1 MTLVP
6 RSTWIG
12 GTSAQANELIQ
23 GFELLK
29 GKSGTH
35 LQRSLG
41 DRGVC
46 NNGSFP
52 IEVLPAMSHYLGP
65 TLQTAN
71 PCQCNTVTYSL
82 MSACGACQGRTY
94 LSWSVWSA
102 NCPTVSINTYPEP
115 IPSGVAIPGWAYL
128 DVKATDN
135 FDPTLAKENSNLTE
149 STAIPS
155 PTSTR
160 LTSTITIHLSTTSSR
175 ASASS
180 TSSSVLTTTTSSSSS
195 SSPEQ
200 VRRENAI
207 GGGVVGGLAGLLLIL
222 ALLFWFIKRRRRL
235 ARNGQ
240 HLPSPSPT
248 PADPENPTW
257 HEGPYMRQANL
268 NPAPQMSPA
277 VSDGRTFPR
286 WSTYKTNCS
295 AVYDEV
301 FLQPIPPNTKVPH
314 YAYLDVVTSDTFNA
328 TLAQAAGGVEST
340 NIPAPT
346 SSSSDMAPGGNPTGD
361 ANNGDANN
369 GASKKSNAGAIA
381 GGVVGGLVG
390 LAIIVC
396 LVLWL
401 LRRRRRAA
409 PSSSSF
415 GPGMMA
421 SRPMTAASTTY
432 PSTPAPKVYDPN
444 DPSTYPSNMPNAFTP
459 SPEPMRQHTGYVTPN
474 YTGNSGQMVYNQ
486 TAKPTYTGA
495 PEL

>member
-1 MTLVP
+1 MLWLPLSLFTVSCLL
-6 RSTWIG
+6 RS
-12 GTSAQANELIQ
+12 TSAQSKVSCLPFYSWASNSHNQSPCDVASSLIA
-23 GFELLK
+23 
-29 GKSGTH
+29 
-35 LQRSLG
+35 
-41 DRGVC
+41 VC

-135 FDPTLAKENSNLTE
+135 YDPTLAKENSNLTE

-222 ALLFWFIKRRRRL
+222 ALLFWFIKSRRRL

-268 NPAPQMSPA
+268 TPAPQMSPA
-277 VSDGRTFPR
+277 VSDV
-286 WSTYKTNCS
+286 S
-295 AVYDEV
+295 ATSV
-301 FLQPIPPNTKVPH
+301 LIGTKSRITDCRIVP
-314 YAYLDVVTSDTFNA
+314 F
-328 TLAQAAGGVEST
+328 
-340 NIPAPT
+340 
-346 SSSSDMAPGGNPTGD
+346 
-361 ANNGDANN
+361 
-369 GASKKSNAGAIA
+369 
-381 GGVVGGLVG
+381 
-390 LAIIVC
+390 
-396 LVLWL
+396 
-401 LRRRRRAA
+401 
-409 PSSSSF
+409 
-415 GPGMMA
+415 
-421 SRPMTAASTTY
+421 
-432 PSTPAPKVYDPN
+432 
-444 DPSTYPSNMPNAFTP
+444 
-459 SPEPMRQHTGYVTPN
+459 
-474 YTGNSGQMVYNQ
+474 
-486 TAKPTYTGA
+486 
-495 PEL
+495 